1 MDWVI
6 LSLASA
12 FFLATSDALAKKAVQ
27 DENEYLVAWFRLL
40 FTLPVL
46 VITILFIPW
55 PSLDRDFYRAFI
67 IALPVELIT
76 IVLYMKALKLSPLG
90 MTLPFLALTPV
101 FLISVSY
108 LLLGEEVSLAGAGGI
123 LLIAAGGYILNI
135 HTLGKGRWEPVR
147 SILRE
152 KGALM
157 MIGVAFLYSITS
169 SLGKIAITHSSPLFF
184 GTSYFIA
191 LNIAF
196 LPVALL
202 KGRGTA
208 KEFIRA
214 GKYKR
219 LFYPGVFYA
228 LMVVTHMEAM
238 SMTKVAYM
246 ISVKRTS
253 LLMGVIYGYFLFQE
267 KHMKGRSIGA
277 LLMFAGFVLVVSS
290 R

>member
-267 KHMKGRSIGA
+267 KHMKGRFIGA